1 MRNKEIS
8 KVFFIFLIIVFVSC
22 EKEQTAIEYN
32 DIEVE
37 ILQLVNQYRIING
50 LPMLEMHDFIYTEAN
65 AHSIYMIEE
74 GQISHDNSEM
84 RFSRIRNELNGYSFA
99 ENVASGQ
106 KTAQEVVNSW
116 LNSDGHR
123 KNIEGDYNYTG
134 ISAMRNEMGRYY
146 FTQIF
151 TKTP

>member
-1 MRNKEIS
+1 MRNLEIT
-8 KVFFIFLIIVFVSC
+8 KLVLVLLIIVFVSC
-22 EKEQTAIEYN
+22 EKEQSIIEYN
-32 DIEVE
+32 DMEVE

-50 LPMLEMHDFIYTEAN
+50 LPMLEMHDYIYAEAN
-65 AHSIYMIEE
+65 THSSYMIDE
-74 GQISHDNSEM
+74 GRISHDNSEA
-84 RFSRIRNELNGYSFA
+84 RFTRISKELNSYSFA

-134 ISAMRNEMGRYY
+134 ISAIRNAMGQYY